1 MAPLLI
7 VDSANVV
14 GSIPDGWW
22 RDPVGA
28 AERLRD
34 SLGPVSETGLSAV
47 TDELSGPLD
56 VVLVVEGAAR
66 GVESTDGVRVVA
78 ASGSGDDTIV
88 DLVRPTVGARVCAVV
103 TADRGLRERVTVFGA
118 HVLGPRT
125 LPYTGRRG

>member
-28 AERLRD
+28 AERLRE
-34 SLGPVSETGLSAV
+34 SLRPVAETGLSGV
-47 TDELSGPLD
+47 TEELTGPLD
-56 VVLVVEGAAR
+56 VVMVVEGAAR
-66 GVESTDGVRVVA
+66 GVESSDGVRVVA

-103 TADRGLRERVTVFGA
+103 TADRGLRDRVSQFGA

-125 LPYTGRRG
+125 LPYAGRRG